1 MCFPVRSIKCLD
13 YRFSVWLFLQLC
25 GRAWCVF
32 PGAGL
37 GESSSMLRQK
47 QVVFMGMSN
56 RNMALEL
63 LSTLSL
69 IPVTEQWS
77 PRCVKGM
84 PPTSNCT
91 GLCFRTWWLYPA
103 MLSCQSGK
111 NESVLFPLLSGGG
124 WNQCKSIWNLVLV
137 KLLLKSTVI
146 AQARNLTFGGWILKT
161 CCF

>member
-1 MCFPVRSIKCLD
+1 MLTEWAVYIWHLRGFFISLNYHMCFPVRSIKCLD

-37 GESSSMLRQK
+37 GESSSMLRQR

-69 IPVTEQWS
+69 ILVNWAAVAQVCERNARLLTTQDFVSELDGSILQRW
-77 PRCVKGM
+77 
-84 PPTSNCT
+84 
-91 GLCFRTWWLYPA
+91 PA
-103 MLSCQSGK
+103 SLEK
-111 NESVLFPLLSGGG
+111 KENFLFPFVIWRWLKQELVHLKLSS
-124 WNQCKSIWNLVLV
+124 C
-137 KLLLKSTVI
+137 
-146 AQARNLTFGGWILKT
+146 
-161 CCF
+161 